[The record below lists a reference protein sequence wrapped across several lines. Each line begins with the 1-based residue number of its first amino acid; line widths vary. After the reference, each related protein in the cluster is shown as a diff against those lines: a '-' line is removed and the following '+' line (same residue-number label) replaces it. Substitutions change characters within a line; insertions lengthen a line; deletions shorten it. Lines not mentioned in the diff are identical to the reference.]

1 MFFFTTKST
10 EKNRTEDT
18 KVLENSA
25 LFVWF
30 FSVFS
35 VVKYALDVFFYHKV
49 HGEKPHGG
57 HKKFNRGFS
66 SRMKK
71 RFAKFFLNFYKIP
84 GVTLQQK
91 NNLWRN
97 TFLHRPLK
105 IPPFL
110 LTLFR

>member
-57 HKKFNRGFS
+57 HKNLIKLRVLCVVFLSVLRGKM
-66 SRMKK
+66 R
-71 RFAKFFLNFYKIP
+71 A
-84 GVTLQQK
+84 
-91 NNLWRN
+91 
-97 TFLHRPLK
+97 
-105 IPPFL
+105 
-110 LTLFR
+110 